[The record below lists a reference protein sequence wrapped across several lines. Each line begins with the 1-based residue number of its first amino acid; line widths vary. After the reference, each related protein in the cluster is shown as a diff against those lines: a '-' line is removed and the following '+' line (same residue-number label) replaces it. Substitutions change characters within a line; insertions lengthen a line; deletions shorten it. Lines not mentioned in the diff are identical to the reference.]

1 VRTARLDGYPE
12 QILNK
17 LRLSFHITFTTGYVG
32 CSVRTSVR
40 LLTLPALRAAADA
53 ALLREAGYD
62 AERDSDGKSGEEAE
76 KVATHEVCSFDDVL
90 VEAATFYAC

>member
-1 VRTARLDGYPE
+1 VQRPHKCQALD
-12 QILNK
+12 
-17 LRLSFHITFTTGYVG
+17 
-32 CSVRTSVR
+32 
-40 LLTLPALRAAADA
+40 LPALRAAADA

-76 KVATHEVCSFDDVL
+76 KVATHEVCSFDEVL